1 MNDRYVARSTGV
13 AARMLGGEMIIMNV
27 ADSTLYTLNEQASAI
42 WLAADGVTPLRDIVD
57 RAICQV
63 FAIDAETA
71 YRDAESLVTDLA
83 ARGILLLSETP
94 IPPQGASA

>member
-13 AARMLGGEMIIMNV
+13 AARMLGGEMIIMSV

-42 WLAADGVTPLRDIVD
+42 WEAADGVTPLRDIVD

-63 FAIDAETA
+63 FEVDPETA

-94 IPPQGASA
+94 ILPRETSS